1 MQGLRIRRFSAAAR
15 CVVRLFLPK
24 VVSDRRSTENPA
36 MLRKIAAV
44 SLAVSF
50 VAMATSGIL
59 MFVVER
65 PSFTIQMHPVH
76 KVFGLVMVAAAVTH
90 LSLNFRGL
98 LGHLRT
104 RSVAVYGSVLAAAL
118 VLLYGIAVNN
128 RIPAELA
135 QQMDAAAAKVEG
147 ED

>member
-1 MQGLRIRRFSAAAR
+1 
-15 CVVRLFLPK
+15 
-24 VVSDRRSTENPA
+24 
-36 MLRKIAAV
+36 MLRRIAAV

-59 MFVVER
+59 MFVVEK

-76 KVFGLVMVAAAVTH
+76 KVFGILMIAAAVTH

-98 LGHLRT
+98 VNHLKT
-104 RSVAVYGSVLAAAL
+104 RSIAVYGSVLVAAL
-118 VLLYGIAVNN
+118 VLLYGVAVYKE
-128 RIPAELA
+128 IPADLA
-135 QQMDAAAAKVEG
+135 QQMDEAAAKMER

>member
-1 MQGLRIRRFSAAAR
+1 
-15 CVVRLFLPK
+15 
-24 VVSDRRSTENPA
+24 

-50 VAMATSGIL
+50 VAMATSGL
-59 MFVVER
+59 MMYVVEK

-76 KVFGLVMVAAAVTH
+76 KVFGLLMIAAAVTH

-98 LGHLRT
+98 VNHLKT
-104 RSVAVYGSVLAAAL
+104 RSVAVYGSALVAAL
-118 VLLYGIAVNN
+118 VLLYGVAVQKE
-128 RIPAELA
+128 IPAELA
-135 QQMDAAAAKVEG
+135 QQMDAAAAQADE